1 MRKVYRAGRVVVDH
15 RQADVG
21 DYDLDDDDQLRAAI
35 EDAGG
40 DAHWS
45 DTEAIVAEKHDP
57 SSSLSS
63 FLRYWLNVPTAAED
77 QPFTPTGVRLLVVD
91 DQIKP
96 GEPIVLGFDGSRY
109 DDATALV
116 ACRISDGLLDEIAVW
131 EKPDGPRGLGWE
143 VKSPVVDF
151 VVRQT
156 LRHHRVIRFKGDP
169 PYWYDEMARWHGDF
183 PDVVSEFI
191 TQSPKT
197 MGTAIDRFET
207 AYRASTLKIARRA
220 TRLQAHLSHVR
231 EDKDRGYKRWRK
243 ATQAE
248 KIDAAVAGC
257 IAYDTRGELVSEGWT
272 DTPETVS
279 TLIRY

>member
-1 MRKVYRAGRVVVDH
+1 MRAIYRSGRIVVDH
-15 RQADVG
+15 RQASSDW
-21 DYDLDDDDQLRAAI
+21 DLDDDEQLVDAI
-35 EDAGG
+35 VEAGG

-45 DTEAIVAEKHDP
+45 DTDAIVSEKHDP
-57 SSSLSS
+57 KSSLAS
-63 FLRYWLNVPTAAED
+63 FLRYWLNIPTAAED
-77 QPFTPTGVRLLVVD
+77 QPFTPAGVRALVVD

-96 GEPIVLGFDGSRY
+96 GEPCVLGFDGSRY
-109 DDATALV
+109 DDSTALI
-116 ACRISDGLLDEIAVW
+116 ACRLSDGLLDEISVW
-131 EKPDGPRGLGWE
+131 EKPEGPRGIGWE

-156 LRHHRVIRFKGDP
+156 LKSHRIVRFKADP
-169 PYWYDEMARWHGDF
+169 PYWYDEVARWHGDH
-183 PDVVSEFI
+183 PDIVREFI

-220 TRLQAHLSHVR
+220 TRLQAHLAHVR

-248 KIDAAVAGC
+248 KIDAGIAAC
-257 IAYDTRGELVSEGWT
+257 IAYDTRGEVLSEGWS
-272 DTPETVS
+272 DEPEPAS